1 MACVCAVMACV
12 CAVRA
17 CVCFSGVGNFFF
29 FKRGFELDF
38 ECVCVRACALC
49 LSLSCWRA
57 CASVCLSVRDVH
69 ETTVSAA
76 EKMRHQ
82 QPVMMMTPVNG
93 ISTVH

>member
-1 MACVCAVMACV
+1 MQTILKFY
-12 CAVRA
+12 
-17 CVCFSGVGNFFF
+17 FS
-29 FKRGFELDF
+29 FE
-38 ECVCVRACALC
+38 CVRACALC
-49 LSLSCWRA
+49 LSLSCWR
-57 CASVCLSVRDVH
+57 ASVCLSVRDVH